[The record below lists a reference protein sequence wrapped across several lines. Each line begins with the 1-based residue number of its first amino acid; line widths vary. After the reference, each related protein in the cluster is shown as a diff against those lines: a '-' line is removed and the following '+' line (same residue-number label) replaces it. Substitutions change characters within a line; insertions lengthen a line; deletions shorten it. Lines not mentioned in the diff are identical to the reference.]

1 MLLAIS
7 SRIAHPGAHSHLRT
21 TVTPSSEGV
30 HPHMNDYLKELQ
42 LPNRILLGPG
52 PSNVHP
58 RVVQAM
64 LSPMLGHLDPDFWP
78 VLDQVRA
85 MLRLVLGT
93 THTWTLPL
101 SATGT
106 AGMEAAFCNVVE
118 PGDRVVIVVNG
129 FFGERMVEIAVRCG
143 AVVQRIDVP
152 WGRPVLPEIVAQA
165 LAAQGHVKAVGV
177 VHAETSTGVLSP
189 LPEIAQVVHHHD
201 ALLIVDAVTS
211 LGGVEL
217 CMDAWELDV
226 CYGASQKCLG
236 APPGLAPISLG
247 PRAVDI
253 VTHRQYPVQSLYL
266 DIAALEDYWSER
278 RRYHHTAPILLLY
291 ALREALRLLLE
302 EGVPQR
308 WQRHAHTAAGL
319 RAGLEAL
326 ELELFADPAYRLDPL
341 TTIVV
346 PAQVDAAQVQRQ
358 LYQQYNLEIGGG
370 LGELQGKIWRIG
382 LMGHSCQRRN
392 VLLVLAALEQCLAQQ
407 GYPVVRGAG
416 VAAAQQVFA
425 ASSSSL

>member
-1 MLLAIS
+1 MS
-7 SRIAHPGAHSHLRT
+7 
-21 TVTPSSEGV
+21 
-30 HPHMNDYLKELQ
+30 DYLNELK

-58 RVVQAM
+58 RVLQAM

-78 VLDQVRA
+78 VLDQVRD

-93 THTWTLPL
+93 THNWTLPL

-106 AGMEAAFCNVVE
+106 AGMESAFCNVVE

-129 FFGERMVEIAVRCG
+129 FFGGRMVEIASRCG
-143 AVVQRIDVP
+143 ADVHRIDIP
-152 WGRPVLPEIVAQA
+152 WSKPVLPETVTQA
-165 LAAQGHVKAVGV
+165 LSAQSQVKAVGV

-189 LPEIAQVVHHHD
+189 IQDIAQVVHNHG

-217 CMDAWELDV
+217 CMDDWDLDI

-247 PRAVDI
+247 PRAVE
-253 VTHRQYPVQSLYL
+253 VLTHRKSQVQSFYL
-266 DIAALEDYWSER
+266 DMSTLEDYWSES
-278 RRYHHTAPILLLY
+278 RRYHHTAPILMLY
-291 ALREALRLLLE
+291 AFREALRLIME
-302 EGVPQR
+302 EGLRQR
-308 WQRHAHTAAGL
+308 WQRHAHIASGL

-326 ELELFADPAYRLDPL
+326 ELELFAEPAYRLDPL

-346 PAQVDAAQVQRQ
+346 PENIDAAQVQRQ
-358 LYQQYNLEIGGG
+358 LYQQYNIEIGGG
-370 LGELQGKIWRIG
+370 LGALQGKIWRIG
-382 LMGHSCQRRN
+382 LMGDSCKASN
-392 VLLVLAALEQCLAQQ
+392 VLLVLSALEHILAQQ
-407 GYPVVRGAG
+407 GYAEAHGVG

-425 ASSSSL
+425 AP